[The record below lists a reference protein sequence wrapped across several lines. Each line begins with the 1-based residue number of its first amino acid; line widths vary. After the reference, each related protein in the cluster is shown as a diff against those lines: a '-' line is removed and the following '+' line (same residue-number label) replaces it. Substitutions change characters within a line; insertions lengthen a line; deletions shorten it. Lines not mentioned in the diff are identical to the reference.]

1 MNVNLTPELDRLV
14 REKVKS
20 GMYGSA
26 SEVVRE
32 ALRKMLHGEDSRMP
46 DQVAEAARSS
56 YGERTTNNAGL
67 RQMMERI
74 WADQKARGHVPPTKE
89 EVDQRIKDARKG
101 WVE

>member
-32 ALRKMLHGEDSRMP
+32 ALRRMLHDEGSRMP
-46 DQVAEAARSS
+46 HQVAETVRSS
-56 YGERTTNNAGL
+56 YGERTTNNVGL
-67 RQMMERI
+67 REKMERI
-74 WADQKARGHVPPTKE
+74 WAAQRARGHVPPTKQ
-89 EVDQRIKDARKG
+89 EVDDHIRSLRDEWDK
-101 WVE
+101 